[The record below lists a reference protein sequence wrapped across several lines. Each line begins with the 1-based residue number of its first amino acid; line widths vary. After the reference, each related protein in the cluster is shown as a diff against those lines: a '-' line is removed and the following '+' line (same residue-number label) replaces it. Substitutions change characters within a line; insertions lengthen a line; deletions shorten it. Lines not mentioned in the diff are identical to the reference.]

1 MENFT
6 EAQIN
11 GMISQLK
18 EDFGPEI
25 ATRELAILELKDM
38 KRKGCLLERADGY
51 CINCSATANGGE
63 CPMNDWDRRHPE
75 YKDDELA
82 KKIKILEAGGEEAYN
97 KKMLARYK
105 AEHAKRM
112 KINEV
117 DDCRQE
123 LDKAVIRI
131 RNADTQEFEK
141 EMWKEFDNSLEIYV
155 QMRINLALK
164 DGIISLK

>member
-18 EDFGPEI
+18 EDFGPDI
-25 ATRELAILELKDM
+25 ATRELAILELEDM
-38 KRKGCLLERADGY
+38 KRKGCLLERTDG
-51 CINCSATANGGE
+51 CCTGCSAMANGGE

-75 YKDDELA
+75 YMNDELT
-82 KKIKILEAGGEEAYN
+82 KKIKILEAGGEEAYS

-112 KINEV
+112 KINEA

-131 RNADTQEFEK
+131 RNADTSEFEK
-141 EMWKEFDNSLEIYV
+141 EMWKEFDNELETYV

-164 DGIISLK
+164 DSIIALK